1 MGESEDNIMAKMVK
15 LTREERRNLF
25 EEENRLER
33 ESLSELFG
41 LNRGYNA
48 TKQYGFAETEREG
61 KEWY

>member
-1 MGESEDNIMAKMVK
+1 MAKM
-15 LTREERRNLF
+15 TTEERRELF
-25 EEENRLER
+25 EEEKRLER
-33 ESLSELFG
+33 EELSDLFG